1 MARIL
6 PRSGKTARCAR
17 TAHWTVRGFATAQL
31 DNHQGF
37 GGFIYKTSTNGD
49 EQTAAQAAR
58 GFAQRNVGGG
68 RQADITVRRFAR
80 IFLALH
86 QNLPFQGCFAV
97 LRSPQAAK
105 APVGPLSKL
114 SGPAFVSGAP
124 ANKICRV
131 RTKHAAARRGS
142 RQPDFARRNAA
153 RRFAQRNAAHY
164 PARQG
169 LARQFW
175 MIGVRKKL
183 GNPDGLLSFFECIRR
198 QNCQLKPMFS
208 CAGAPFARAAFL
220 PLKGKR
226 GARTVRDGPPARRHT
241 VPGPGGPCISAP
253 CWAGRPP
260 LGPGFAGG

>member
-37 GGFIYKTSTNGD
+37 CGFIYKTSTNGD

-105 APVGPLSKL
+105 A
-114 SGPAFVSGAP
+114 
-124 ANKICRV
+124 
-131 RTKHAAARRGS
+131 AAARRAS
-142 RQPDFARRNAA
+142 RPSG
-153 RRFAQRNAAHY
+153 FAQRNAAHY

-226 GARTVRDGPPARRHT
+226 GVGTVRDGPPARRRT
-241 VPGPGGPCISAP
+241 VPGPGGPCASVP
-253 CWAGRPP
+253 CWSGRRPP
-260 LGPGFAGG
+260 RPGFAGG